1 MTSIRSLFGV
11 SVLVLVGLLTGC
23 APAETGLQAEAAR
36 QLQAKVMDISQAA
49 AANDTGGALK
59 ALDALTADLEAK
71 ASRGELLDE
80 RKRRISTVIAAV
92 RADLTTVQLS
102 APAASVTT
110 ASDEK
115 PAEPAA
121 PPAGIAPEGAPQP
134 PAEAPMQLDAPV
146 APALAPIA
154 EPAPAPAPF
163 VISQEAPAPAP
174 APEPAG
180 NNGNGKGGLGKGQD
194 K

>member
-1 MTSIRSLFGV
+1 MTSIGSLFGV

-23 APAETGLQAEAAR
+23 APAETELQAEAAR
-36 QLQAKVMDISQAA
+36 QLQAKVLTISQAA

-71 ASRGELLDE
+71 AARGELTDV

-102 APAASVTT
+102 APAASVKT
-110 ASDEK
+110 AGDVK
-115 PAEPAA
+115 PTEPAA
-121 PPAGIAPEGAPQP
+121 PPAGIASEGAPQP
-134 PAEAPMQLDAPV
+134 PAEAPVQLDAPV
-146 APALAPIA
+146 APAPIA
-154 EPAPAPAPF
+154 EPAPAPAPV
-163 VISQEAPAPAP
+163 VITQEAPAPAP

-180 NNGNGKGGLGKGQD
+180 NNGNGKGGPGKGQE